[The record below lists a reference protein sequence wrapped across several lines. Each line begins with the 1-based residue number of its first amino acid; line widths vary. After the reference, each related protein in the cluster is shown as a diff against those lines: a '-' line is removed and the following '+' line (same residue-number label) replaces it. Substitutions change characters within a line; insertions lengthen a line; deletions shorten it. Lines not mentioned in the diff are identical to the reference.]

1 MNTQIIEAEIIQ
13 PNRTF
18 FSRLSRAQWVD
29 IAIIS
34 PVVIFLMFAGVC
46 NAYDLLLTKIL
57 EDNYANAVTAEKYA
71 DKNYEAARTAHC
83 SALSA
88 LVERKKETNQPIK
101 GTDTECDILQ

>member
-1 MNTQIIEAEIIQ
+1 MTTEIIEAEVIK
-13 PNRTF
+13 PKKHK
-18 FSRLSRAQWVD
+18 LSRGQMID
-29 IAIIS
+29 LAILS
-34 PVVIFLMFAGVC
+34 PVVIFLMLGGVC
-46 NAYDLLLTKIL
+46 NAYDLLLNKIL
-57 EDNYANAVTAEKYA
+57 EDNYANAVTAGKYA